1 VTVQIQKNKPKLDIE
16 YTDRLARALIKYS
29 KKHNV
34 KVELLAAILM
44 QESRYNVGAINHK
57 SKDYGIG
64 QINKKTIKNFKF
76 DQTRILTDVEYSV
89 EAAAIVLADF
99 KRMYGKR
106 EAQYWTRYNASDK
119 TKRQVYGKLVARY
132 M

>member
-1 VTVQIQKNKPKLDIE
+1 MTIQVQQNKPKLDAE
-16 YTDRLARALIKYS
+16 YTDRLAKALTKYA

-34 KVELLAAILM
+34 KVEILTAILM
-44 QESRYNVGAINHK
+44 QESGYNVRAINHK

-106 EAQYWTRYNASDK
+106 EAQYWTRYNSSDK
-119 TKRQVYGKLVARY
+119 AKRQVYGKLVARY

>member
-1 VTVQIQKNKPKLDIE
+1 MTKQIQRNKPKVDSE
-16 YTDRLARALIKYS
+16 YADRLAKTLTKYA

-44 QESRYNVGAINHK
+44 QESRYNVRAINHK

-64 QINKKTIKNFKF
+64 QINKRTIANFNF
-76 DQTRILTDVEYSV
+76 DQTKILTDVEYSV

-99 KRMYGKR
+99 KRMYGKKDS
-106 EAQYWTRYNASDK
+106 QYWTRYNSSDK
-119 TKRQVYGKLVARY
+119 TKRQVYKQLVARY
-132 M
+132 L